1 MRRLKRFLVIV
12 ALLLFGGF
20 LFLFTYTPALS
31 AKHGQLQ
38 TKLYLAKGMNQGLIV
53 GFGGGSGGND
63 WARHYMKEKREQLH
77 QLGFAVLAIGY
88 FKTGGDTPE
97 SLDRIALDAIADTV
111 FQIANRHAQ
120 INPEQIALIGGSK
133 GGELILNLASRDP
146 RFKAV
151 IALSTSHVSFPATTI
166 TANTSS
172 WSYRGKEVPY
182 VPAPFRT
189 LWPAIKGDL
198 YSAFSIMLEDQV
210 AVKQAEIEV
219 EKINGPILLLSAADD
234 EAWPATEMSSRI
246 LERLE
251 ENNFPYA
258 YEHLILKG
266 GHTAPLDH
274 FDVVYSFLLDAFPS
288 QQPAVPITK
297 KPN

>member
-1 MRRLKRFLVIV
+1 MKLLKRLLWLVAI
-12 ALLLFGGF
+12 LLFGSIV
-20 LFLFTYTPALS
+20 FLFTYTPALS
-31 AKHGQLQ
+31 KKHGQLQ
-38 TKLYLAKGMNQGLIV
+38 TKLYLAKGMKQGLVV

-63 WARHYMKEKREQLH
+63 WARDYMKEKREELH
-77 QLGFAVLAIGY
+77 KHGFAVLAIGY
-88 FKTGGDTPE
+88 FNTGGDTPE
-97 SLDRIALDAIADTV
+97 SLDRIGLDVIADTIL
-111 FQIANRHAQ
+111 QIANRNPQ
-120 INPEQIALIGGSK
+120 INPERIALIGGSK
-133 GGELILNLASRDP
+133 GGELILNMASRDV

-210 AVKQAEIEV
+210 AVEQAEIEV

-246 LERLE
+246 IDRLQ
-251 ENNFPYA
+251 ENNFRYS
-258 YEHLILKG
+258 YEHIILKG

-274 FDVVYSFLLDAFPS
+274 FDEVYSFLVDAFPS
-288 QQPAVPITK
+288 QQPALPITEG
-297 KPN
+297 PN